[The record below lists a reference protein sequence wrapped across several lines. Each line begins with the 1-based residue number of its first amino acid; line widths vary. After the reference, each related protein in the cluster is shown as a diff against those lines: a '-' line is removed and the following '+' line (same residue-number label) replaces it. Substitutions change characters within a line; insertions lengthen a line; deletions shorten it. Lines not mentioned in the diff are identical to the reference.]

1 MAEICLE
8 AEICMILGDALT
20 GPANPDPIKTLE
32 IYKELALEDDGLS
45 SGSRNTP
52 VACFQLS
59 GSQECRELL

>member
-1 MAEICLE
+1 MSRGRNMHDPWRC
-8 AEICMILGDALT
+8 
-20 GPANPDPIKTLE
+20 ANWSSCPDPIKTLE